1 MLCAF
6 TSMIKSSAPQK
17 LRPPAPFGLAAPLFV
32 TRRGA
37 PLEAARHGSE
47 IAQPAHPPRLQ
58 TGHRPVRRLS
68 ARTSKPAKSVG
79 RRLCATGADRRS
91 GGPGAAK
98 RVVSR
103 RARPAFKLHI
113 GCNKGKWRKA
123 VGRRPVWVRSTYAC
137 KCDGPSAQLARV
149 FPIRRRRLAR
159 STVYDDRPPAQRC
172 V

>member
-17 LRPPAPFGLAAPLFV
+17 LRPPAPSGLAAPLFV

-58 TGHRPVRRLS
+58 TGRRPVRRYQHGRPS
-68 ARTSKPAKSVG
+68 QRNRSEGGFARRAQI
-79 RRLCATGADRRS
+79 AGAEALAPPNAS
-91 GGPGAAK
+91 
-98 RVVSR
+98 SR
-103 RARPAFKLHI
+103 GARPAFKLHI
-113 GCNKGKWRKA
+113 GCNKSKWRKA

-159 STVYDDRPPAQRC
+159 STVYDDRPLAQRC